1 MVSNF
6 AKPHVPMRQQ
16 CHEAFLKHNK
26 ESRKSILSRNILENT
41 RWALTAM
48 LGGLSCAAQ
57 RLPED
62 DWPLRGWRLG
72 FSGSLVHS

>member
-1 MVSNF
+1 MVSDF

-16 CHEAFLKHNK
+16 CLKYNK
-26 ESRKSILSRNILENT
+26 ESHKSILFRNILGNT
-41 RWALTAM
+41 RWALTAV
-48 LGGLSCAAQ
+48 LGSLGCAAQ

-62 DWPLRGWRLG
+62 DWPLGGGGWRLG